1 MRVLSAT
8 ACTGRSFDEFLEIY
22 QILKEPLSLSGL
34 ELAVGINFTTD
45 DIPKIK
51 HHNIDTVLWHDAF
64 WFVDG
69 RKQET
74 YPSCIAEYF
83 ALHKLFCAEDI
94 NVPLWSI
101 HSYKSHKPTAMWT
114 DASFT
119 NFKHDNWYELDYTLA
134 KDDPSDWELCDNRY
148 FDIVLENML
157 PNAPCYNNLESI
169 LQADI
174 ARHGFC
180 IDYSHVNIWTRNNRE
195 QTIAQCLL
203 ATTRARE
210 IHLSSNRGVRD
221 SHDYIPPN
229 EWFLPYLDS
238 IEQAYP
244 SLYITYESLP
254 IEYKEYGRLDKW

>member
-22 QILKEPLSLSGL
+22 QILKEPLQLSAI
-34 ELAVGINFTTD
+34 ECAVGIAVTTN

-51 HHNIDTVLWHDAF
+51 QAGIDTVLWHDAF

-69 RKQET
+69 KKQES
-74 YPSCIAEYF
+74 YPSVAHEYF
-83 ALHKLFCAEDI
+83 ALHKLFCDADI

-101 HSYKSHKPTAMWT
+101 HPYKSHKPQAAWT

-119 NFKHDNWYELDYTLA
+119 NFKHENWHELDYTLA
-134 KDDPSDWELCDNRY
+134 KDDPANWEMCNNRY

-157 PNAPCYNNLESI
+157 PNAPCYNNLDAVLQSSI
-169 LQADI
+169 AQ
-174 ARHGFC
+174 RGFC
-180 IDYSHVNIWTRNNRE
+180 IDYSHVNIWTHNNRE

-203 ATTRARE
+203 ATARARE
-210 IHLSSNRGVRD
+210 IHLSSNKGRRD
-221 SHDYIPPN
+221 SHDYIEEG
-229 EWFLPYLDS
+229 EWFLLYLDS

-254 IEYKEYGRLDKW
+254 VEYKQYGRLDKR

>member
-8 ACTGRSFDEFLEIY
+8 ACTGRTFDEFLDIY
-22 QILKEPLSLSGL
+22 QILKDPLKLSGIS
-34 ELAVGINFTTD
+34 LAVGIPFTIN

-51 HHNIDTVLWHDAF
+51 QAGIYTVLWHDAF

-74 YPSCIAEYF
+74 YPSVAHEYF
-83 ALHKLFCAEDI
+83 ALHKLFCQNDI

-101 HSYKSHKPTAMWT
+101 HPYKTHKPQAMWT
-114 DASFT
+114 DASFVE
-119 NFKHDNWYELDYTLA
+119 FKQDNWGELDYTLA
-134 KDDPSDWELCDNRY
+134 KDESEAWECDNRY

-169 LQADI
+169 LQSSEYTRD
-174 ARHGFC
+174 FC
-180 IDYSHVNIWTRNNRE
+180 IDYSHINIWTKNNRE

-203 ATTRARE
+203 ATTRAKE
-210 IHLSSNRGVRD
+210 IHLSSNKGHRD
-221 SHDYIPPN
+221 SHDYIPED

-254 IEYKEYGRLDKW
+254 VEYKQYGRLDKK